1 MIQNSILPIALFL
14 FSISNTLFA
23 GGVSGRVTD
32 AQGAPLAFATIFVQQ
47 TGSGTTTNEEGYY
60 EIRLQPGTYTLI
72 FQFLGY
78 KTESREMR
86 VGQRM
91 EILNVSLQ
99 EQALQL
105 QEVEVVGGEGTED
118 PAYTIMRKA
127 IAKAS
132 YHRQQ
137 IEHYEATVYVKGSGR
152 LKDSPFFLRKTME
165 KEGIDSTVAFTSES
179 VSRIEYQRPNTFK
192 ERVISIYSRGNDN
205 DTSPNGYINGSFYE
219 PKIAEAVSPLS
230 PRAFGYYKFRYEG
243 FFMDRGYGVNK
254 IRVIPRS
261 RGEDVFEGVIY
272 IVEDWWSIYSLK
284 LKTYKLGIGI
294 EVYQMYAPI
303 EDKAWL
309 PVSHKFYVDGKIL
322 GFAFEYNYLATVS
335 DYKIELN
342 PELDADFKL
351 IDEKLNQELAAELER
366 ARAQDD
372 DKNAEIKEKLATG
385 EELTRKQLRQL
396 MREYEKEEQKEQE
409 EPEVVMNTSF
419 EIDSLARRRDSTYW
433 EEIRPV
439 PLTKQEARGYERLDS
454 LAAVEA
460 EKESAD
466 SLESVGRRKKRG
478 GFSPLD
484 IIGGSNYKVGEKQYI
499 AHGSL
504 WDRFFFNPVEGFNI
518 HTDLSYSINKDN
530 RFAFTLTPRYA
541 FAREKLTGKGA
552 FSYTYGPQGGR
563 DNLSLEGGRYIYQ
576 YNPNEPISNLFN
588 TYLNLVGEINYISL
602 YEKDY
607 LKLSHSNRLREN
619 LSISFSAEWANRYAL
634 ENNTTQVWFNK
645 DDRTYAPNIPENEE
659 LGAEVPETEKAF
671 VLGFSAVA
679 RPWQKYRI
687 HNNEKEPIENSSP
700 ELRLA
705 YRQGLKNIAESVT
718 DYGYLEVG
726 FKHKFR
732 PGVRGIVDVKVEAGM
747 FLNNNYA
754 GFADY
759 RHFMGNRI
767 RLVTADPVGSFRL
780 LPYYEHSTMDK
791 FAAAHVH
798 YQFRKLLLTQIPEVW
813 LLGIKE
819 NVFVNYLATPT
830 SDHYTEVGYSIDNIF
845 RFLRVEAAVAFQDGK
860 YKDWGILIGIASNIG
875 GSFTVR

>member
-1 MIQNSILPIALFL
+1 MAIR
-14 FSISNTLFA
+14 NTLITLLFFCTLYTPLHA
-23 GGVSGRVTD
+23 GGVSGKVTGSR
-32 AQGAPLAFATIFVQQ
+32 GAPLAFATIFVQQ
-47 TGSGTTTNEEGYY
+47 TGSGTTTNEEGNY
-60 EIRLQPGTYTLI
+60 EIRLAPGSYTLV

-78 KTESREMR
+78 KTEIREVR

-91 EILNVSLQ
+91 EVLNISLE
-99 EQALQL
+99 EQAIQL
-105 QEVEVVGGEGTED
+105 QEVYVSGGKED
-118 PAYTIMRKA
+118 LAYTIMRKA

-137 IEHYEATVYVKGSGR
+137 IDRYEATVYIKGSGR

-179 VSRIEYQRPNTFK
+179 VSYIEYQRPNTFK
-192 ERVISIYSRGNDN
+192 ERVISIYSRGDDN
-205 DTSPNGYINGSFYE
+205 ETSPNGYINGSFYE
-219 PKIAEAVSPLS
+219 PKIAEAISPLS
-230 PRAFGYYKFRYEG
+230 PQAFAYYKFQYEG

-284 LKTYKLGIGI
+284 LKTYKFGFGI

-309 PVSHKFYVDGKIL
+309 PVNHKFYVDGKVL

-342 PELDADFKL
+342 PELGDDFRL
-351 IDEKLNQELAAELER
+351 IDENLNKELAAELER
-366 ARAQDD
+366 ARAEGDE
-372 DKNAEIKEKLATG
+372 KGVEIREKLAAG
-385 EELTRKQLRQL
+385 EELTRRQLRQL
-396 MREYEKEEQKEQE
+396 MREYEKQERKEQE
-409 EPEVVMNTSF
+409 EPEVVMNTAI
-419 EIDSLARRRDSTYW
+419 EVDSLARRRDSAYW
-433 EEIRPV
+433 EAIRPV
-439 PLTKQEARGYERLDS
+439 PLTKQEVKGYERLDS
-454 LAAVEA
+454 LAIVEA
-460 EKESAD
+460 EKEAAD
-466 SLESVGRRKKRG
+466 SLESVGRRKKHS

-484 IIGGSNYKVGEKQYI
+484 IIGGGNYKVGEKQHI
-499 AHGSL
+499 AYGSL

-518 HTDLSYSINKDN
+518 HTDLSYSVNRDN
-530 RFAFTLTPRYA
+530 RFAFTVTPRYA
-541 FAREKLTGKGA
+541 FAREKLTGKGQL
-552 FSYTYGPQGGR
+552 SYTYGPEAGR
-563 DNLSLEGGRYIYQ
+563 DNFSLEGGRYIYQ
-576 YNPNEPISNLFN
+576 YNPREPVSNLFN
-588 TYLNLVGEINYISL
+588 TYLNLVEERNYISL

-607 LKLSHSNRLREN
+607 LKLTHSNRLREN
-619 LSISFSAEWANRYAL
+619 VTVNFSAEWANRYTL
-634 ENNTTQVWFNK
+634 ENTTSQVWFPK

-659 LGAEVPETEKAF
+659 LGPQAPETEKAF

-687 HNNEKEPIENSSP
+687 RNQEKEPIGNSSP

-705 YRQGLKNIAESVT
+705 YRQGLKDIAESVT
-718 DYGYLEVG
+718 DYSYLEVG
-726 FKHKFR
+726 IQHKFR
-732 PGVRGIVDVKVEAGM
+732 PGVRGIMDFKVEAGL

-767 RLVTADPVGSFRL
+767 LLVTSDPVGSFRL
-780 LPYYEHSTMDK
+780 LPYYQYSTMDK
-791 FAAAHVH
+791 FAAAHLH
-798 YQFRKLLLTQIPEVW
+798 YQFRKLLFTQIPEVW

-819 NVFVNYLATPT
+819 NVFVNYLATPAAE
-830 SDHYTEVGYSIDNIF
+830 HYTEVGYSIDNIF
-845 RFLRVEAAVAFQDGK
+845 RFFRVEAAVAFQDGK

>member
-1 MIQNSILPIALFL
+1 MMRNPILLAFL
-14 FSISNTLFA
+14 FFSAFTTSLFA
-23 GGVSGRVTD
+23 GGVSGKVTD
-32 AQGAPLAFATIFVQQ
+32 ANGAPLAFATIFVQQ
-47 TGSGTTTNEEGYY
+47 TGSGTTTNENGNY
-60 EIRLQPGTYTLI
+60 EIRLDPGNYTLV

-78 KTESREMR
+78 KTEAREVR
-86 VGQRM
+86 IGQRM
-91 EILNVSLQ
+91 ELLNVSLQ

-105 QEVEVVGGEGTED
+105 QEVIVSEGKED
-118 PAYTIMRKA
+118 LAYTIMRKA

-137 IEHYEATVYVKGSGR
+137 LDRYEATVYIKGSGR
-152 LKDSPFFLRKTME
+152 LKDSPFFLRKAIE

-179 VSRIEYQRPNTFK
+179 VSQIEYQRPNTFK
-192 ERVISIYSRGNDN
+192 ERVISIYSQGDGND
-205 DTSPNGYINGSFYE
+205 TEPNNYINGSFYE

-230 PRAFGYYKFRYEG
+230 PKAFGYYKFQYEG

-261 RGEDVFEGVIY
+261 RGEDVFEGTIY

-284 LKTYKLGIGI
+284 LKTYKLGFGI

-309 PVSHKFYVDGKIL
+309 PVSHKFNVDGKIL

-335 DYKIELN
+335 GYKIELN

-351 IDEKLNQELAAELER
+351 IDEKLNKELAAGLER
-366 ARAQDD
+366 ARAEGDE
-372 DKNAEIKEKLATG
+372 KNVEIKEKLASG

-396 MREYEKEEQKEQE
+396 MREYEKEERQEQE
-409 EPEVVMNTSF
+409 QPEVVLNTTF
-419 EIDSLARRRDSTYW
+419 EVDSLARKRDSAYW

-439 PLTKQEARGYERLDS
+439 PLTKQEVKGYERLDS
-454 LAAVEA
+454 LAVVEA
-460 EKESAD
+460 EKETAD
-466 SLESVGRRKKRG
+466 SLESVGRRKKRS

-484 IIGGSNYKVGEKQYI
+484 IIGGSNYKVGEHQHI

-504 WDRFFFNPVEGFNI
+504 WDRFFFNPVEGFNL

-530 RFAFTLTPRYA
+530 RFAFTVTPRYA
-541 FAREKLTGKGA
+541 FAREKLTGKGQLG
-552 FSYTYGPQGGR
+552 YTYGPKDER
-563 DNLSLEGGRYIYQ
+563 NNFNLEGGRYIYQ
-576 YNPNEPISNLFN
+576 YNPQEPISNLFN
-588 TYLNLVGEINYISL
+588 TYLNLVEERNFISL

-607 LKLSHSNRLREN
+607 LKLTHSNRLREN
-619 LSISFSAEWANRYAL
+619 FTVNFSAEWANRYAL

-645 DDRTYAPNIPENEE
+645 DDRTYAPNIPVNEE
-659 LGAEVPETEKAF
+659 LGPVAPDTEKAF

-687 HNNEKEPIENSSP
+687 KNNVKEPIENSSP

-705 YRQGLKNIAESVT
+705 YRQGLKDIAESIT
-718 DYGYLEVG
+718 DYSYLEVG
-726 FKHKFR
+726 FQHKFR

-767 RLVTADPVGSFRL
+767 SLVTADPVGSFRL
-780 LPYYEHSTMDK
+780 LPYYQYSTMDK

-830 SDHYTEVGYSIDNIF
+830 SDHYTEIGYSIDNIF
-845 RFLRVEAAVAFQDGK
+845 RFFRVEAAVAFQDGK

-875 GSFTVR
+875 GGSFTVR

>member
-1 MIQNSILPIALFL
+1 MASRTAL
-14 FSISNTLFA
+14 ITTLFFCILSTSLTA
-23 GGVSGRVTD
+23 GGVSGKVTD
-32 AQGAPLAFATIFVQQ
+32 ASGAPLAFATIFVRE

-60 EIRLQPGTYTLI
+60 EIRLNPGTYTLV

-78 KTESREMR
+78 KTESREVR

-91 EILNVSLQ
+91 EVINVSLQ
-99 EQALQL
+99 EQPLQL
-105 QEVEVVGGEGTED
+105 QEVIVQSNGKEED
-118 PAYTIMRKA
+118 PAYSIMRKA

-132 YHRQQ
+132 YHQQ
-137 IEHYEATVYVKGSGR
+137 QLDSYEATVYIKGSGR
-152 LKDSPFFLRKTME
+152 LKDSPFFLRNTMK

-192 ERVISIYSRGNDN
+192 ETVISIYTRGEGND
-205 DTSPNGYINGSFYE
+205 TEPNGYINGSFYE
-219 PKIAEAVSPLS
+219 PKIAEAISPLS
-230 PRAFGYYKFRYEG
+230 PQAFGYYKFRYEG

-272 IVEDWWSIYSLK
+272 IVEDWWSIYSLR
-284 LKTYKLGIGI
+284 LKTYKLGFGV

-309 PVSHKFYVDGKIL
+309 PVSHKFNVEGKIL
-322 GFAFEYNYLATVS
+322 GFEFEYNYLATVS

-342 PELDADFKL
+342 PDLEADFKL
-351 IDEKLNQELAAELER
+351 IDEKLNKELAAELER
-366 ARAQDD
+366 ARAEGD
-372 DKNAEIKEKLATG
+372 DKSAEIKEKLASG

-396 MREYEKEEQKEQE
+396 MREYEKEEQKAQE
-409 EPEVVMNTSF
+409 EPEVVMNTS
-419 EIDSLARRRDSTYW
+419 IVVDSMARQRDSAYW
-433 EEIRPV
+433 EAIRPV
-439 PLTKQEARGYERLDS
+439 PLTKQEVKGYERLDS
-454 LAAVEA
+454 LAVVEA
-460 EKESAD
+460 EKEAAD
-466 SLESVGRRKKRG
+466 SLESVGRHKKRG

-518 HTDLSYSINKDN
+518 HTNLSYSINKDN
-530 RFAFTLTPRYA
+530 RFAFTVTPRYA
-541 FAREKLTGKGA
+541 FARRKLTGKGQ
-552 FSYTYGPQGGR
+552 FSYTYGPQEER
-563 DNLSLEGGRYIYQ
+563 NNFSLEGGRYIYQ
-576 YNPNEPISNLFN
+576 YNPQEPISNLFN
-588 TYLNLVGEINYISL
+588 TYLNLVEERNYISL

-619 LSISFSAEWANRYAL
+619 ITLNFSAEWANRYAL
-634 ENNTTQVWFNK
+634 ENTTTQSWFP
-645 DDRTYAPNIPENEE
+645 REGRIYGPNIPFNEE
-659 LGAEVPETEKAF
+659 LEGEAPETEKAF

-687 HNNEKEPIENSSP
+687 RNQEKEPIENSSP

-718 DYGYLEVG
+718 DYSYLEVG
-726 FKHKFR
+726 FQHKIR
-732 PGVRGIVDVKVEAGM
+732 PGVRGIMDIKVEAGM
-747 FLNNNYA
+747 FLNKNYA

-759 RHFMGNRI
+759 HHFMGNRI
-767 RLVTADPVGSFRL
+767 LLVTADPVGSFRL
-780 LPYYEHSTMDK
+780 LPYYQYSTMDK

-798 YQFRKLLLTQIPEVW
+798 YQFRKLLFTQIPEVW

-830 SDHYTEVGYSIDNIF
+830 SDNYTEVGYSIDNIF

-875 GSFTVR
+875 GNFSIR

>member
-1 MIQNSILPIALFL
+1 MAIK
-14 FSISNTLFA
+14 NTLITLLFFCTLYTPLHA
-23 GGVSGRVTD
+23 GGVSGKVTD
-32 AQGAPLAFATIFVQQ
+32 SRGAPLAFATIFVQQ
-47 TGSGTTTNEEGYY
+47 TGSGTTTNEEGNY
-60 EIRLQPGTYTLI
+60 EIRLAPGSYTLV

-78 KTESREMR
+78 KTEIREVR

-91 EILNVSLQ
+91 ELLNISLE
-99 EQALQL
+99 EQAIQL
-105 QEVEVVGGEGTED
+105 QEVYVSGGKED
-118 PAYTIMRKA
+118 LAYTIMRKA

-152 LKDSPFFLRKTME
+152 LKDSPFFLRKAIE

-179 VSRIEYQRPNTFK
+179 VSHIEYRRPNIFK
-192 ERVISIYSRGNDN
+192 ERVISIYSRGDDN
-205 DTSPNGYINGSFYE
+205 ETSPNGYINGSFYE
-219 PKIAEAVSPLS
+219 PKIAEAISPLS
-230 PRAFGYYKFRYEG
+230 PQAFAYYKFQYEG

-284 LKTYKLGIGI
+284 LKTYKFGFGI

-309 PVSHKFYVDGKIL
+309 PVSHKFYVDGKVL

-342 PELDADFKL
+342 PELGDDFRL
-351 IDEKLNQELAAELER
+351 IDENLNKELAAELER
-366 ARAQDD
+366 ARAEGDE
-372 DKNAEIKEKLATG
+372 KGVEIREKLAAG
-385 EELTRKQLRQL
+385 EELTRRQLRQL
-396 MREYEKEEQKEQE
+396 MREYEKQERKEQE
-409 EPEVVMNTSF
+409 EPEVVMNTAI
-419 EIDSLARRRDSTYW
+419 EVDSLARRRDSAYW
-433 EEIRPV
+433 EAIRPV
-439 PLTKQEARGYERLDS
+439 PLTKQEVKGYERLDS
-454 LAAVEA
+454 LAIVEA
-460 EKESAD
+460 EKEAAD
-466 SLESVGRRKKRG
+466 SLESVGRRKKHSS
-478 GFSPLD
+478 FSPLD
-484 IIGGSNYKVGEKQYI
+484 IIGGSNYKVGEKQHI
-499 AHGSL
+499 AYGSL

-518 HTDLSYSINKDN
+518 HTDLSYSVNRDN
-530 RFAFTLTPRYA
+530 RFAFTVTPRYA
-541 FAREKLTGKGA
+541 FAREKLTGKGQL
-552 FSYTYGPQGGR
+552 SYTYGPEAGR
-563 DNLSLEGGRYIYQ
+563 DNFSLEGGRYIYQ
-576 YNPNEPISNLFN
+576 YNPREPVSNLFN
-588 TYLNLVGEINYISL
+588 TYLNLVEERNYISL

-607 LKLSHSNRLREN
+607 LKLTHSNRLREN
-619 LSISFSAEWANRYAL
+619 VTVNFSAEWANRYTL
-634 ENNTTQVWFNK
+634 ENTTSQVWFPK

-659 LGAEVPETEKAF
+659 LGPEAPETEKAF

-687 HNNEKEPIENSSP
+687 RNQEKEPIGNSSP

-705 YRQGLKNIAESVT
+705 YRQGLKDIAESVT
-718 DYGYLEVG
+718 DYSYLEVG
-726 FKHKFR
+726 IQHKFR
-732 PGVRGIVDVKVEAGM
+732 PGVRGIIDFKVEAGL

-767 RLVTADPVGSFRL
+767 LLATSDPVGSFRL
-780 LPYYEHSTMDK
+780 LPYYQYSTMDK

-798 YQFRKLLLTQIPEVW
+798 YQFRKLLFTQIPEIW

-819 NVFVNYLATPT
+819 NVFVNYLATPAAE
-830 SDHYTEVGYSIDNIF
+830 HYTEVGYSIDNIF
-845 RFLRVEAAVAFQDGK
+845 RFFRVEAALAFQDGK